1 LDLAIRQLLAR
12 LKKGLEELYGERLQ
26 GVYLF
31 GSYGRGQADEHSD
44 IDVLIVLDE
53 VRHYSEEIAR
63 TSELIG
69 QLSLESNR
77 SISRVF
83 VSAERWREEQ
93 TMFFLN
99 VRQEAQPV

>member
-1 LDLAIRQLLAR
+1 LDLAIRELLAR
-12 LKKGLEELYGERLQ
+12 LKKGLEELYGERLK
-26 GVYLF
+26 GVYVF

-53 VRHYSEEIAR
+53 VPHYGEEIAR

-69 QLSLESNR
+69 RLSLESNR

-83 VSAERWREEQ
+83 ASAERWREGQ
-93 TMFFLN
+93 SMFFLN